1 MVKRVF
7 LTKEKLIKKKY
18 NKMNLFIRYFDKET
32 LATNIDE
39 AMDFLDSIEDFKI
52 ENNVAGRIQAF
63 LDSNNTYPFR
73 LKVSYSNYV
82 LFLKT
87 DASSIDE
94 FKEMEMLRKQ
104 QKADGVLSPV
114 IDRKKTILDILNEEK
129 PGWYEGSILFKRVV
143 QIPETNKF
151 QYKDTRFVAQ
161 VKANSAMECYN
172 RIIEHLQNRQEIDRR
187 SQFPSAKSNNFE
199 YKFLCE
205 E

>member
-1 MVKRVF
+1 
-7 LTKEKLIKKKY
+7 
-18 NKMNLFIRYFDKET
+18 MNLFIRYFDHET

-39 AMDFLDSIEDFKI
+39 AIDFLQSIDEIKI
-52 ENNVAGRIQAF
+52 DGSVANRIRVF
-63 LDSNNTYPFR
+63 MESSNLYPFR

-87 DASSIDE
+87 EANTIEE

-104 QKADGVLSPV
+104 QKAEGILPTMAE
-114 IDRKKTILDILNEEK
+114 RKKTILDVLNEEK
-129 PGWYEGSILFKRVV
+129 PGWYEGTITFKRVV

-151 QYKDTRFVAQ
+151 QYKDTRFTVRT
-161 VKANSAMECYN
+161 KATSPIHCYN
-172 RIIEHLQNRQEIDRR
+172 RMIEHLQGRPEIDRR

-205 E
+205 G